1 MDIAR
6 IRHMDIARPV
16 DPSAL
21 TPSRDR
27 AFALAML
34 CFWALVTSWQQWGRW
49 AEDLSAVY
57 MAGWLWHSGQQAL
70 IYDAPPAFFGGAADS
85 WLPAMQALGIAGQ
98 TTYAYVYPPLWAVLA
113 APLAGLL
120 SPQGFFDLVA
130 AVQVP
135 MLAASAWLA
144 GRILKPAAMPWWIWS
159 AISLVI
165 LNLSIQSHL
174 AIWQNQPTITVGF
187 LTLLAFERLGAGRS
201 VAAGIA
207 LALAA
212 AIKLTPAAFVLLFL
226 LDGQRQ
232 ATLAFAVAG
241 AALGLLS
248 IALAGWPAH
257 QAFLDSLA
265 LVKGVAFLTAVNT
278 SLFTAAVALGS
289 ALGFLPM
296 PPLQDPL
303 IVYHHGIPGWLSPA
317 VSLLALAVVAAFARV
332 LRPLPGRLRRGLGLI
347 ALSIIVAL
355 LGPLGWLH
363 YYLVPLLL
371 LPGLLGVLPV
381 RRAAVLIAL
390 VGVPSL
396 SFVFPAIALL
406 PWPIA
411 NYTWMMCAAWA
422 VVLVG
427 VFAAARRAR
436 A

>member
-6 IRHMDIARPV
+6 ALAPY
-16 DPSAL
+16 AL

-34 CFWALVTSWQQWGRW
+34 GFWALVTTWQQWGRW

-57 MAGWLWHSGQQAL
+57 MAGWLWHSGQGAL
-70 IYDAPPAFFGGAADS
+70 IYDAPPAFFGGAAES

-120 SPQGFFDLVA
+120 SPQGFLDLAA
-130 AVQVP
+130 AVQIP

-144 GRILKPAAMPWWIWS
+144 GRILKPAAMPWWVWS
-159 AISLVI
+159 AIGLVI

-187 LTLLAFERLGAGRS
+187 LTLLAFERLGADRP
-201 VAAGIA
+201 VAAGVA

-212 AIKLTPAAFVLLFL
+212 AIKLTPAAFVLVFL
-226 LDGQRQ
+226 LDGQRR
-232 ATLAFAVAG
+232 AVLAFALAG

-257 QAFLDSLA
+257 QAFLASLA

-289 ALGFLPM
+289 TLGHLPM
-296 PPLQDPL
+296 PPVRDPL
-303 IVYHHGIPGWLSPA
+303 IVYQQGIPLWLSPA
-317 VSLLALAVVAAFARV
+317 ITLLALALLAAFARV
-332 LRPLPGRLRRGLGLI
+332 LRPLSGTLRRGLGLI
-347 ALSIIVAL
+347 AVSIIVAL

-371 LPGLLGVLPV
+371 LPGFLALLPL
-381 RRAAVLIAL
+381 RQAAFLAAF
-390 VGVPSL
+390 VGLPSL
-396 SFVFPAIALL
+396 SFVFPAITVL

-411 NYTWMMCAAWA
+411 DYTWIMCAAWA
-422 VVLVG
+422 AVLAG
-427 VFAAARRAR
+427 IFAAARRAR